1 MVTDATDGTV
11 STITAEQG
19 TWKPANI
26 KTFSR
31 FIKKGDNILNIG
43 AHIGLEGIV
52 LAKKYA

>member
-43 AHIGLEGIV
+43 AHIGL
-52 LAKKYA
+52 